1 MVCLSETLKRQD
13 FVARAELLG
22 LSPARAEFLA
32 ACSHTQVAKLEA
44 NRSNLI
50 PYDPAV
56 LVREAFR
63 IGIGFRDTARMM
75 GMTADE
81 LKSYGLPFP
90 KQSKYRP
97 PVRGSGYNLFP
108 PETIRPDVCRR

>member
-1 MVCLSETLKRQD
+1 MVCLSETLKRQA

-22 LSPARAEFLA
+22 LSLARAEFLSR
-32 ACSHTQVAKLEA
+32 CSYTQVAKLEA

-56 LVREAFR
+56 LIREAFR

-75 GMTADE
+75 GMTAAE

-90 KQSKYRP
+90 RRSKYRP
-97 PVRGSGYNLFP
+97 PVRGTGYTLFP
-108 PETIRPDVCRR
+108 PEPIRTDVCRR